1 MTRSQFIKGMTK
13 IKCNKEWEEA
23 GPYTCNDLFVH
34 LGWKTEQAYRN
45 LFCKH
50 PPSDAYYDVGRIP
63 VGFGF
68 SEYTQQEII
77 KSVRVTALTIFEQ
90 EVLATKAYK
99 GF

>member
-1 MTRSQFIKGMTK
+1 
-13 IKCNKEWEEA
+13 
-23 GPYTCNDLFVH
+23 
-34 LGWKTEQAYRN
+34 
-45 LFCKH
+45 
-50 PPSDAYYDVGRIP
+50 